1 MLKRKNLGK
10 TLETLG
16 WTLQNQKKKLLRT
29 PPKKKEQ
36 IKQLWGSLVSEN
48 CFFLGGYFLFF
59 GFPKVFFVFFVFSD
73 FGGSRQESLR
83 IVFFLFWFSYFFI
96 FFLMCF

>member
-36 IKQLWGSLVSEN
+36 TKQLWGSLVSEN
-48 CFFLGGYFLFF
+48 CFFFWG
-59 GFPKVFFVFFVFSD
+59 VFFVFWVSQGFFC
-73 FGGSRQESLR
+73 FFC
-83 IVFFLFWFSYFFI
+83 FFLILGGPDKS
-96 FFLMCF
+96 L